1 MICSDIDFLVDRPYA
16 KNMKTTKKL
25 SAKRAV
31 KNSTVKVSRRLRLLL
46 IALIVSVLLLVAYLF
61 KGYNP
66 DLQQEA
72 DGFTK
77 LKQDFL
83 KLQQEFNKV
92 DNGWAYSDGCTGS
105 GGVFDRDKATDCS
118 MSVTSNNTV
127 DPAKI
132 LSYKDL
138 AISNGV
144 FDASSVKQIDVKA
157 YSMKSVNFPSSN
169 CVLEIIDENG
179 LEKITLGCSGK
190 AHYFHF
196 PRTDR

>member
-1 MICSDIDFLVDRPYA
+1 
-16 KNMKTTKKL
+16 MKTTKKL
-25 SAKRAV
+25 SAKTAV
-31 KNSTVKVSRRLRLLL
+31 KISTVKVSPRLRLLL
-46 IALIVSVLLLVAYLF
+46 IALVVSVLLLVAYLF

-83 KLQQEFNKV
+83 TLQQEFNKI
-92 DNGWAYSDGCTGS
+92 DIGWVYGDGCTGS

-118 MSVTSNNTV
+118 IRLTNRQLNSPEKLRQYLLMTTNDHLDTFSL
-127 DPAKI
+127 K
-132 LSYKDL
+132 
-138 AISNGV
+138 
-144 FDASSVKQIDVKA
+144 
-157 YSMKSVNFPSSN
+157 PS
-169 CVLEIIDENG
+169 ENG
-179 LEKITLGCSGK
+179 TNQHYSLSTKYNMVGLSCAIYITADDYNDINDPRYITIACSAT